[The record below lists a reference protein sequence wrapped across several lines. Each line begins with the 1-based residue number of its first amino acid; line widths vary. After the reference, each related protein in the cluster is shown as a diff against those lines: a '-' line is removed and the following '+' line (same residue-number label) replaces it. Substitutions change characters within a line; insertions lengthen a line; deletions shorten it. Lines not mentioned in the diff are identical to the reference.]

1 MSYGQPP
8 GFNPPPYGYGPP
20 PGAMPPPNPMNPMGP
35 MGPMGTPPQGPQQRS
50 HGLAIA
56 SLVTGILALFPGC
69 CCGLFGIPLSII
81 ALVMG
86 IVSIQQINASGGQ
99 LGGKNMALAGT
110 ILGGVAIGIDVL
122 AFFLNA
128 GAEIMK
134 SMHV

>member
-1 MSYGQPP
+1 MP
-8 GFNPPPYGYGPP
+8 
-20 PGAMPPPNPMNPMGP
+20 PPPNPMNPMGP
-35 MGPMGTPPQGPQQRS
+35 MGPMGPPQMGPRN

-86 IVSIQQINASGGQ
+86 IVSITQINGSQGQ
-99 LGGKNMALAGT
+99 LGGKNMAIAGT
-110 ILGGVAIGIDVL
+110 ILGGVAIAIDIL
-122 AFFLNA
+122 AFAFNA
-128 GAEIMK
+128 STELMK